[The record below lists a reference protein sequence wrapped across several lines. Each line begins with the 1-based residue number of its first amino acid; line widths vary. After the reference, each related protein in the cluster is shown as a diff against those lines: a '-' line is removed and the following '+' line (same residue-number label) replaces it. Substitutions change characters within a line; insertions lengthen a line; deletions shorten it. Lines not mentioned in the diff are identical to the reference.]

1 MNYYVI
7 FPDGQKF
14 GPADLNVLQTWVN
27 EGRVTPDMDVE
38 VVETG
43 ERMKAMVV
51 TGLTFPAPAQ
61 PAAPADTI
69 NPYAT
74 PGASTGTPTGTENPY
89 AQPAQPAGPGPDNQ
103 VYNPYQNPYPRT
115 GGVAGGDGSSDITFS
130 YIFSAIGLFASPCCS
145 VCALPIY
152 IGSFVF
158 AKRAT
163 DKGNPGAKTAQ
174 TVAIVLLAISLIIV
188 LATFGN
194 FMAGVNSGMS
204 R

>member
-51 TGLTFPAPAQ
+51 TGLNFPVPTQ
-61 PAAPADTI
+61 PAAPADTM

-74 PGASTGTPTGTENPY
+74 PNPTAGTENPY
-89 AQPAQPAGPGPDNQ
+89 AQPAHPAGPGPDNQ

-115 GGVAGGDGSSDITFS
+115 GAVGGVAGGDGSSDITFS

-145 VCALPIY
+145 ICALPIY